1 MRILM
6 LVLLLLAGC
15 ATQGTQPDRQS
26 APAIERISAEELEKL
41 MPKPTPALTMD
52 EIVQLST
59 AGTSADD
66 IIARIRQANAF
77 FDLTPTQVIDL
88 NRRGVSQRVLDYLHE
103 ANLQAIRNSM
113 TDEIN
118 RRGDACRAQQDKLEQ
133 ELMRRSR
140 LYCDPY
146 WGYPYSRLP
155 PYRHYPGGLYW
166 GW

>member
-6 LVLLLLAGC
+6 IMLLLLAGC
-15 ATQGTQPDRQS
+15 ATQGIQVEKP

-41 MPKPTPALTMD
+41 MPKPSPAMTLD
-52 EIVQLST
+52 EIVQLSA

-66 IIARIRQANAF
+66 IIAKIRQANAF

-88 NRRGVSQRVLDYLHE
+88 NRRGVSPRVLDYLHE
-103 ANLQAIRNSM
+103 SNLQAVRNSM

-118 RRGDACRAQQDKLEQ
+118 RRGDVCRAEQDKLEK